1 MRILLV
7 LKRFDFG
14 GAENHVCDL
23 ANTLCELKHDVF
35 LVTANGR
42 QTSRLNPQVKLI
54 TFQFRD
60 ILLPY
65 NVLQLYRIVKK
76 YNIEVIHAHQRLSIL
91 TSCIIRKFIDIP
103 VVATVHGRT
112 RLDLKSKFTQKTPDR
127 IIFVSNHVL
136 NVSACYVKIKEKSVV
151 IPNGVEVKFITRR
164 EKPYTITYV
173 SRIDRNHSRVILMII
188 QKIIPKLIKNFPDIT
203 FNLIGE
209 GNCLDLITKEASIM
223 NGKLGKGVFKILGY
237 HPDVREFFMNSSLI
251 LGVGRVSLEA
261 LACGVPVLSV
271 NQKRLGSII
280 STSNYPN
287 YKENNFVAIGNKPP
301 SVDEIY
307 TVLSDFFNNME
318 KYRRDSNLIQNLV
331 NTDFNLKGVAYKT
344 IDLYSEA
351 INSKRKVS

>member
-23 ANTLCELKHDVF
+23 ANTLCELEHDVF
-35 LVTANGR
+35 LVTAKGR

-76 YNIEVIHAHQRLSIL
+76 YNIDIIHAHQRLSIL

-164 EKPYTITYV
+164 EKPYSITYV
-173 SRIDRNHSRVILMII
+173 SRIDKNHSRVILMII
-188 QKIIPKLIKNFPDIT
+188 QKIIPKLIKDFPDIT

-209 GNCLDLITKEASIM
+209 GNCLDLIMKEASIM
-223 NGKLGKGVFKILGY
+223 NSKLGKEVFKILGY
-237 HPDVREFFMNSSLI
+237 HPDVREFFLNSSLI

-280 STSNYPN
+280 TTANYAD
-287 YKENNFVAIGNKPP
+287 YKENNFVAIGNEPP

-307 TVLSDFFNNME
+307 TVLSNFFSNME
-318 KYRRDSNLIQNLV
+318 KYRREANVIQNLV
-331 NTDFNLKGVAYKT
+331 NTDFSLKGVAYKT
-344 IDLYSEA
+344 IDLYTET
-351 INSKRKVS
+351 IDSKRKVG